1 MHNNHR
7 AQAKFEIFANKVR
20 ELIIEHDVA
29 FFFGDFNM
37 RLFGMVPFLTQG
49 PQATRAQ
56 QGSRA
61 SGSESGSR
69 AGGSDQRA
77 ALQVTLLTRHVE
89 FDQGTYTPEGPEKK
103 NPITI
108 LDTVKHDSMGIFGVG
123 RHEGVRRLG
132 YQVHA
137 LVGASWPKLHDGKEF
152 RAGYPSEAYTK
163 MGANGPEPECE
174 EVVGAVYDELHEFW
188 HTCRTVPA
196 QTPLGQGEVALMSKL
211 SPEGEEKFKELRDSY
226 QQVGKFWIAEEG
238 PAVPTAGKE
247 TWPSLGL
254 IHELLSTWEH
264 SDRFGHFHGKNGH
277 VNLYVKVHPL
287 YRRGD
292 EENSSKLP
300 QKQRSLENTQARK
313 AKEKKS
319 RIYKECFGWPW
330 EIVHRDEGTY
340 WSTVDWA
347 DKNGGL
353 FWRRAQAAY
362 IEGGGRQLE
371 LEAYERPWVEAYGEE
386 AMQLALENTEEKLQ
400 QSLRE
405 HPTSS
410 GLSHNTHTI
419 LHNTLHYTTQYNTIQ
434 HNTLH
439 NTQYNTIHYN
449 YTTLHYT
456 TLHYTTLH
464 YNTLQYNDI
473 QYNTGQY

>member
-1 MHNNHR
+1 MSARPPPTARPPVRWPARSFIQPPIRSPARSFARPPAARSPPARPFVRPPTARSVQLASGQIFNKKNVNASSFCLVKYMLCHMHNNHR

-152 RAGYPSEAYTK
+152 RAGYPSDAYTK
-163 MGANGPEPECE
+163 CGANGPEPECE
-174 EVVGAVYDELHEFW
+174 EAVGAVYDELHD
-188 HTCRTVPA
+188 P
-196 QTPLGQGEVALMSKL
+196 
-211 SPEGEEKFKELRDSY
+211 
-226 QQVGKFWIAEEG
+226 
-238 PAVPTAGKE
+238 
-247 TWPSLGL
+247 
-254 IHELLSTWEH
+254 
-264 SDRFGHFHGKNGH
+264 
-277 VNLYVKVHPL
+277 
-287 YRRGD
+287 
-292 EENSSKLP
+292 
-300 QKQRSLENTQARK
+300 
-313 AKEKKS
+313 
-319 RIYKECFGWPW
+319 
-330 EIVHRDEGTY
+330 
-340 WSTVDWA
+340 
-347 DKNGGL
+347 
-353 FWRRAQAAY
+353 
-362 IEGGGRQLE
+362 
-371 LEAYERPWVEAYGEE
+371 
-386 AMQLALENTEEKLQ
+386 
-400 QSLRE
+400 
-405 HPTSS
+405 
-410 GLSHNTHTI
+410 
-419 LHNTLHYTTQYNTIQ
+419 
-434 HNTLH
+434 
-439 NTQYNTIHYN
+439 
-449 YTTLHYT
+449 
-456 TLHYTTLH
+456 
-464 YNTLQYNDI
+464 
-473 QYNTGQY
+473 